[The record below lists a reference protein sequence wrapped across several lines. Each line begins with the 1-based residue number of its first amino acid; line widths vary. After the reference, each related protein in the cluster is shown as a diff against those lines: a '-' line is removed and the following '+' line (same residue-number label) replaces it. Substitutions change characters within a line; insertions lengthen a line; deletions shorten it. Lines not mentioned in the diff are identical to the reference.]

1 MTQQH
6 IHIHLHGQPSNRI
19 HVHLHMDGQ
28 QIYQQQQHPHAATR
42 RRRQFQDT
50 VPATNTNPSHTTAP
64 PLSFVTQP
72 ISRPTTEPLSTTISD
87 LFRLFSPSTGSSST
101 LSSADQPT
109 GSSRIPST
117 TSPSSLLSRIFD
129 DPAVSDG
136 MFRFYYTSLDN
147 PSATSTTNTTNLPTI
162 QELSKYTDYE
172 IIENEEC
179 PLTCEECSICKIG
192 YKERDIIRKLKACN
206 HSFHIDCVDKWFEKS
221 RNCPLCRC
229 DISTLSTATVS
240 SEQNQQDEEE
250 TSSHLDEIDQL
261 LDTILNH
268 P

>member
-6 IHIHLHGQPSNRI
+6 IHFHLHGQPSNRI

-28 QIYQQQQHPHAATR
+28 PQQQLQQPSFAATR
-42 RRRQFQDT
+42 RRRQHQETTFPP
-50 VPATNTNPSHTTAP
+50 VSMTNSPQTTAP
-64 PLSFVTQP
+64 PLAFATQP
-72 ISRPTTEPLSTTISD
+72 ISHPTTTEPLSTTISD
-87 LFRLFSPSTGSSST
+87 LFRLFSSSTGSSSAQAT
-101 LSSADQPT
+101 A
-109 GSSRIPST
+109 SSRVPLT
-117 TSPSSLLSRIFD
+117 TSPSSILNRIFD

-147 PSATSTTNTTNLPTI
+147 PSTTSATSTNLPTI

-172 IIENEEC
+172 IIEDEES

-221 RNCPLCRC
+221 RYCPLCRC
-229 DISTLSTATVS
+229 DISTLPTTTTAS
-240 SEQNQQDEEE
+240 SQETQQDEEE

-261 LDTILNH
+261 LDTILNQS
-268 P
+268 